1 MDGQS
6 ASPIYT
12 IRVCPLSEGVSQSM
26 RQFHEIIDQRRQALK
41 LTVEDVFARLERYPW
56 PVGTKAP
63 ALASLGHWFNGTR
76 KRPRDMNHVKAIC
89 DVLDLEIG
97 EAFGADSLSAETDL
111 EQVILKKLRQ
121 LSPEDQELALTMLD
135 RLTVRPAK

>member
-1 MDGQS
+1 
-6 ASPIYT
+6 
-12 IRVCPLSEGVSQSM
+12 M
-26 RQFHEIIDQRRQALK
+26 RQFHEIIDKRRQALG
-41 LTVEDVFARLERYPW
+41 LTVEDVFERLERYPW

-97 EAFGADSLSAETDL
+97 EAFGAESLSAETDM
-111 EQVILKKLRQ
+111 EQVILRKVRN
-121 LSPEDQELALTMLD
+121 LSAEDQELALAMIN
-135 RLTVRPAK
+135 RLTPSGGG